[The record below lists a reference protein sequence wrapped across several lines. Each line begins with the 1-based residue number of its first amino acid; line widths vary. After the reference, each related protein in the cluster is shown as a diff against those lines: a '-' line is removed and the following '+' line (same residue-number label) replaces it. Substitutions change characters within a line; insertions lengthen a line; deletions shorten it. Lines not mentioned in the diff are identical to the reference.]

1 MSLPPRQCCPST
13 GAASPKHP
21 MISCL
26 AAVVVLLHVGV
37 APAAKAAPG
46 TFVYA
51 GCSPSRYAPNTAF
64 ESNLNSLLA
73 SMVSAASSG
82 ATYSSFTSGAGREE
96 AVAAA
101 AGGAGAASSSASAY
115 GLYQCRGGLR
125 PASARR
131 ACATRWRGG
140 AVCANARA
148 ASLQSDG
155 CLVRYGARGLVGR
168 AAADTPVAYRR
179 CSAGTSGD
187 AGFLNARGAV
197 LAELQQGVEAT
208 TAAASSG
215 GYKVSASGPVRGAA
229 QCLGGVPAS
238 QCAACVSQAVAQL
251 GGTCGA
257 ALATDVYLAQCS
269 VRYWANSNNY
279 RSSQD
284 NSGDDVGRTVAIII
298 GIIAGLAL
306 LVVFISFLRKACS

>member
-1 MSLPPRQCCPST
+1 LFNTSFAAAIEITESKARNREPKAQ
-13 GAASPKHP
+13 AASSPMHP

-26 AAVVVLLHVGV
+26 AVAAVILLHVGV
-37 APAAKAAPG
+37 APG

-73 SMVSAASSG
+73 SMASAASSG
-82 ATYSSFTSGAGREE
+82 ATYNSFTSGAGGE
-96 AVAAA
+96 ALAAA
-101 AGGAGAASSSASAY
+101 ADGAVSSAAY

-125 PASARR
+125 PGECSSCVRDTVARL
-131 ACATRWRGG
+131 G

-155 CLVRYGARGLVGR
+155 CLVRYGARDLVGR
-168 AAADTPVAYRR
+168 AADTSVAYRR
-179 CSAGTSGD
+179 CSAGTSSD
-187 AGFLNARGAV
+187 AGFLSARGAV
-197 LAELQQGVEAT
+197 LSELQQGVENT

-215 GYKVSASGPVRGAA
+215 GYKVSASGPVRGVA
-229 QCLGGVPAS
+229 QCLGGIPAS

-257 ALATDVYLAQCS
+257 ALAADVDLVQCS
-269 VRYWANSNNY
+269 VRYWANSNSY
-279 RSSQD
+279 RSSQGTWMQKCKW
-284 NSGDDVGRTVAIII
+284 SH
-298 GIIAGLAL
+298 
-306 LVVFISFLRKACS
+306 C

>member
-1 MSLPPRQCCPST
+1 M
-13 GAASPKHP
+13 HP

-26 AAVVVLLHVGV
+26 AAVLLLLLHVGV
-37 APAAKAAPG
+37 APAANAAPG
-46 TFVYA
+46 TFVHA

-73 SMVSAASSG
+73 SMASAASSG
-82 ATYSSFTSGAGREE
+82 ATYSSFTSGDGREE

-101 AGGAGAASSSASAY
+101 ADGAAGPAPAASSAAY

-125 PASARR
+125 PGECVSCVRDTVARL
-131 ACATRWRGG
+131 G

-155 CLVRYGARGLVGR
+155 CLVRYGARDLAGR
-168 AAADTPVAYRR
+168 AVDTSVAPYRR
-179 CSAGTSGD
+179 CSAGESGD
-187 AGFLNARGAV
+187 AGFLSARGAV
-197 LAELQQGVEAT
+197 LAELQRGVEEAT

-215 GYKVSASGPVRGAA
+215 AYKVSSSGPVRGVA
-229 QCLGGVPAS
+229 QCLGGIPVS
-238 QCAACVSQAVAQL
+238 QCAACVAQAVAQL

-257 ALATDVYLAQCS
+257 ALAADVYLVQCS

-279 RSSQD
+279 RSSQGTWMQ
-284 NSGDDVGRTVAIII
+284 NAVIT
-298 GIIAGLAL
+298 L
-306 LVVFISFLRKACS
+306 LLTSNHRV